1 MEVAKIGKRGGGE
14 ISSQPANNLEG
25 SSTKFTAR
33 QSRNQKQRTTTAK
46 YAKYAER
53 NTATEGMA
61 TKGHK
66 DHKELRPDGPLSLA
80 LSPLSGEGRRAAREK
95 CSQLANNLD
104 YCSAE
109 SCILHSHK

>member
-1 MEVAKIGKRGGGE
+1 MRDIASDAIPLKFFNLFLRAKRREFGQFQVFLGLF
-14 ISSQPANNLEG
+14 SSKFDIRA
-25 SSTKFTAR
+25 SRKDAKSTA
-33 QSRNQKQRTTTAK
+33 
-46 YAKYAER
+46 R

-95 CSQLANNLD
+95 CSQL
-104 YCSAE
+104 
-109 SCILHSHK
+109 